1 LTNPAPN
8 PAPHNDTE
16 LRSGEPVQTSALQ
29 RVFFGPDG
37 LRAGWSIFLFLVLFV
52 MMIWLGGFIVH
63 RLYPMPAEPIKKI
76 TENGM
81 PPGLFFI
88 SEFMPLLATLIASWM
103 MSKVEGRSVAVY
115 GFGGGR
121 RVRHFLAGLGWGV
134 VCLSLLVFSL
144 WKTGLLAFDGRLLFG
159 GAIFRYGVL
168 WFGIFLLV
176 ALFEESI
183 TRGYLQYTLARGL
196 SGTYRRLFR
205 TGGSRVFGFWSSAL
219 IFSAIFGLSH
229 GSNPGES
236 PIGMLSTGLIALVL
250 CLSLWRTGSL
260 WWAIGFHASWDW
272 AQSFL
277 YGVADSGV
285 MVQHH
290 LFATRPVGGAIL
302 SGGVTGPEG
311 SIFLLP
317 AVALV
322 GLIICFTL
330 PQTDVYAENLPAPPR
345 TAEESPET
353 A

>member
-1 LTNPAPN
+1 LTNPAP
-8 PAPHNDTE
+8 HHDTA
-16 LRSGEPVQTSALQ
+16 LRSGEPVPPPLPSALQ
-29 RVFFGPDG
+29 RIFFGPDG
-37 LRAGWSIFLFLVLFV
+37 LRAGWSIFLFVVLFV
-52 MMIWLGGFIVH
+52 MMLWLGGFIVH
-63 RLYPMPAEPIKKI
+63 RLYPMPTGSIKKI

-103 MSKVEGRSVAVY
+103 MSKIEGRSVAVY

-121 RVRHFLAGLGWGV
+121 RGVPQFFAGLAWGV

-144 WKTGLLAFDGRLLFG
+144 WKSGLLAFDGRLLFG

-168 WFGIFLLV
+168 WSGIFLLV

-183 TRGYLQYTLARGL
+183 TRGYLQSTLARGL
-196 SGTYRRLFR
+196 SGTYRRIFK
-205 TGGSRVFGFWSSAL
+205 TSGSRVFGFWSSAL

-236 PIGMLSTGLIALVL
+236 PIGMLSAALIGLVL

-260 WWAIGFHASWDW
+260 GWAIGFHASWDW

-277 YGVADSGV
+277 YGVADSGA

-302 SGGVTGPEG
+302 SGGATGPEG
-311 SIFLLP
+311 SIFILP
-317 AVALV
+317 VLALV

-330 PQTDVYAENLPAPPR
+330 PQTDNAYTDGLE
-345 TAEESPET
+345 
-353 A
+353 